1 MDKATSQAQHKLLKA
16 QEARFKEKLAGL
28 RAFIR
33 EVNDKSTEH
42 VSGLDNIHPHIQKA
56 EHDAQFYEERIKEVH
71 DMLHSMSKEH
81 DG

>member
-1 MDKATSQAQHKLLKA
+1 MDKATNQAQHKLLKA

-33 EVNDKSTEH
+33 EVTDKSTEH
-42 VSGLDNIHPHIQKA
+42 VTGLDNIHPHLQKA
-56 EHDAQFYEERIKEVH
+56 EHDAQFYEECIKHVH
-71 DMLHSMSKEH
+71 DTLHSLSQEH